1 VAKLVTGTIVRLPDD
16 AGPPYTVY
24 LNGVPQSEGTDYAVD
39 ERALRFL
46 RPLSVGKPE
55 GLWQKLVMSTAGV
68 GYYGQGDSVDVDYR
82 RADGSTAVV
91 TGLRVEPDA

>member
-1 VAKLVTGTIVRLPDD
+1 
-16 AGPPYTVY
+16 
-24 LNGVPQSEGTDYAVD
+24 VPQTEGADYVV
-39 ERALRFL
+39 EVHALRFTKAL
-46 RPLSVGKPE
+46 NVGKPE

-82 RADGSTAVV
+82 RADGSTAFV

>member
-16 AGPPYTVY
+16 AEPPFTVY
-24 LNGVPQSEGTDYAVD
+24 LNGVLQSEGSDFDV
-39 ERALRFL
+39 EGGALRFL
-46 RPLSVGKPE
+46 RPLTVGKPD

-91 TGLRVEPDA
+91 TGLRVEPDG